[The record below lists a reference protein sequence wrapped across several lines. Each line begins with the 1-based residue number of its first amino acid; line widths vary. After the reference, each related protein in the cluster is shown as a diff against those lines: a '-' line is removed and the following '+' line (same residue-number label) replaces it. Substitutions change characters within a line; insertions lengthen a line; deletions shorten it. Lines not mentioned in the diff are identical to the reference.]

1 MAIRDVIRF
10 GSRTA
15 DLPYGRIPVVAAPKV
30 IPTLDDTPKAPRI
43 IPKRCP
49 ACQRPNKPEAVKCGT
64 CGYLL
69 DAPPPIAGQHGAKP
83 GRRAGGVLKTA
94 LMVLPFLAVAGGAGV
109 VVYFGVDRSF
119 AFLEGLYKKAPPPPT
134 AGQKA
139 QTTALD
145 ARKNTLNRLKDE
157 AGSCFTQF
165 NDLMER
171 GNKPVDPGPMQQALQ
186 KNSREL
192 ESLGALNLGCNDTN
206 SADAIKLE
214 SCDTVVQLKTCLS
227 TVMNMQRERLAA
239 AAKAESS
246 K

>member
-1 MAIRDVIRF
+1 
-10 GSRTA
+10 
-15 DLPYGRIPVVAAPKV
+15 VAAPKV

-69 DAPPPIAGQHGAKP
+69 DAPPPITGQFAAKTS
-83 GRRAGGVLKTA
+83 RSAGGALKTGLLA
-94 LMVLPFLAVAGGAGV
+94 LPFLAVAGGAAAV
-109 VVYFGVDRSF
+109 MYSGVDRSF
-119 AFLEGLYKKAPPPPT
+119 AFLESFYKKPPPPPT
-134 AGQKA
+134 LEQKA

-145 ARKNTLNRLKDE
+145 ARKKTLNRLKDE

-171 GNKPVDPGPMQQALQ
+171 GNKPIESGPLQQALQ
-186 KNSREL
+186 KNGREL
-192 ESLGALNLGCNDTN
+192 ESVGALNLGCNDTN
-206 SADAIKLE
+206 SADQIKLE

-227 TVMNMQRERLAA
+227 TVMNMQRERLTA
-239 AAKAESS
+239 AAKTEPS

>member
-1 MAIRDVIRF
+1 M
-10 GSRTA
+10 
-15 DLPYGRIPVVAAPKV
+15 AAPKV

-69 DAPPPIAGQHGAKP
+69 DAPPPIAGQLASKTHRRSGGAWKT
-83 GRRAGGVLKTA
+83 VLMT
-94 LMVLPFLAVAGGAGV
+94 LPFLAVAGGAGAV
-109 VVYFGVDRSF
+109 SYFGMDRSF
-119 AFLEGLYKKAPPPPT
+119 AFLESFYKKTPPPPT
-134 AGQKA
+134 PEQKV
-139 QTTALD
+139 QTTAVD
-145 ARKNTLNRLKDE
+145 ARKKTLNRLKDE

-171 GNKPVDPGPMQQALQ
+171 GKTPMETGPLQQALQ
-186 KNSREL
+186 KNIRQL
-192 ESLGALNLGCNDTN
+192 ESVGALNLGCNDTN
-206 SADAIKLE
+206 SADSIKLE

-227 TVMNMQRERLAA
+227 TVMNMQRERLTA
-239 AAKAESS
+239 AAKTESS

>member
-1 MAIRDVIRF
+1 M
-10 GSRTA
+10 
-15 DLPYGRIPVVAAPKV
+15 AAPKV

-69 DAPPPIAGQHGAKP
+69 DAPPPIAGHHATKPNRRRGA
-83 GRRAGGVLKTA
+83 GLKTV
-94 LMVLPFLAVAGGAGV
+94 LMTLPFLVVAGGAGAV
-109 VVYFGVDRSF
+109 SYLGVDRSL
-119 AFLEGLYKKAPPPPT
+119 AFVESFYKKAPVPPSPE
-134 AGQKA
+134 QKA

-145 ARKNTLNRLKDE
+145 ARKKTLNRLKDE
-157 AGSCFTQF
+157 AGNCFSQF

-171 GNKPVDPGPMQQALQ
+171 GKAPMEAGPLQQALQ
-186 KNSREL
+186 KNAREL
-192 ESLGALNLGCNDTN
+192 ESVGALNLGCSDTN
-206 SADAIKLE
+206 SADSIKLE

-239 AAKAESS
+239 TARTESS